1 MNRTL
6 TTARVV
12 TAVSATLFG
21 LANVSPGTAAYASPT
36 GPTSSAA
43 ATVTRT
49 IAGDLGRAV
58 LPSLDDDCIIRT
70 MCLTQWPYQYGP
82 FTASWRWDVGPTPYW
97 ISIFNSTTNQRIAV
111 CGYGDSCTSDGNY
124 GPPPDTCYEYIAF
137 IAGYGDSMPLDDV
150 QSTSNTVQV
159 CNRLG

>member
-82 FTASWRWDVGPTPYW
+82 FLSLIHISEPTRRTP
-97 ISIFNSTTNQRIAV
+97 ISYAV
-111 CGYGDSCTSDGNY
+111 
-124 GPPPDTCYEYIAF
+124 
-137 IAGYGDSMPLDDV
+137 
-150 QSTSNTVQV
+150 
-159 CNRLG
+159 